1 MQTSNLITSSVR
13 RGAAERVIGFA
24 TAVPSVVLPS
34 ALSIERRDESGNIE
48 PRIGTVERVEIT
60 VAPDGI
66 RGDLGVLE
74 QIEQHGLERVELRA
88 GRHPGLA
95 HDLDARP
102 PLVRVDHDPTVNFR
116 PAPSIVV
123 ECAVHAH
130 EGLNLSVLL
139 ADLAPSRMPG
149 AVEDR
154 AELVKVAILPDEQ
167 GVGRLPRRGSCGAL
181 RQGTSVTHYVRTM
194 HHA

>member
-95 HDLDARP
+95 HDLDARRSEEHTSELQSQSN
-102 PLVRVDHDPTVNFR
+102 LVCRLLLEKKNKQLTKNHQEMKLHRLTAKSMYVVD
-116 PAPSIVV
+116 
-123 ECAVHAH
+123 C
-130 EGLNLSVLL
+130 
-139 ADLAPSRMPG
+139 
-149 AVEDR
+149 
-154 AELVKVAILPDEQ
+154 
-167 GVGRLPRRGSCGAL
+167 
-181 RQGTSVTHYVRTM
+181 
-194 HHA
+194 